1 MPSPTRAK
9 TVCLIT
15 SIVGE
20 TESHVCVVGTFRGA
34 YKFSLF
40 EAGISFPNLSERAAQ
55 ALMNQNGSV
64 KLWDTKK
71 FAYEEEAKWSPVGKI
86 ISVCKVPVKHT

>member
-15 SIVGE
+15 AVVGE
-20 TESHVCVVGTFRGA
+20 TESHVCVTGTFRAA
-34 YKFSLF
+34 YKLSLF
-40 EAGISFPNLSERAAQ
+40 EAGISFPNLSERASQ
-55 ALMNQNGSV
+55 SLMRQNGSV

-71 FAYEEEAKWSPVGKI
+71 FAYEEEARWSPVGKI